1 MSTVSRKDSFYSS
14 PIARMEASQLLR
26 CCDEHQRGH
35 DESIQLPLKPKYFL
49 WYGLLV
55 SKLGINKQCIRNK
68 VPCRSLQGS
77 NIPAAYVLGS
87 LGSTPAA
94 EFPA

>member
-1 MSTVSRKDSFYSS
+1 MSAVSRKDSFYSS

-35 DESIQLPLKPKYFL
+35 NESIKLPLKPKYFL
-49 WYGLLV
+49 YEEQGA
-55 SKLGINKQCIRNK
+55 
-68 VPCRSLQGS
+68 LQGS